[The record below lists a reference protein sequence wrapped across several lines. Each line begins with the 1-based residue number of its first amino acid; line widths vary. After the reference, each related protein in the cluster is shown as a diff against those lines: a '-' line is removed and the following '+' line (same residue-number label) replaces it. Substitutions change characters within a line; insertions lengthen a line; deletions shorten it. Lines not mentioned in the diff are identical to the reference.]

1 MGKQGMYVFSI
12 GTSEWSVRFA
22 RHSKQPSVSV
32 VFGVHET
39 RKTKT
44 RQRDIRGLRLSGAM
58 GSEMKIVDWPLL
70 LYAAPE

>member
-1 MGKQGMYVFSI
+1 MGKQGMHVFSI

-39 RKTKT
+39 RKQKHVRGTFV
-44 RQRDIRGLRLSGAM
+44 GLRLSGAM